1 MEPDDIE
8 AARKRAEARQSWPV
22 RIYRLGAEP
31 SENLSATTTAE
42 ERLAMVEEL
51 SRQAWELSGR
61 PWPSYTRAEIPVRI
75 FRPGESREP

>member
-1 MEPDDIE
+1 MEPDEIE
-8 AARKRAEARQSWPV
+8 AARRRAGSRRSWPV
-22 RIYRLGAEP
+22 RIFRLGAEP
-31 SENLSATTTAE
+31 SEDLSATTTAE

-75 FRPGESREP
+75 FRPGEPRDP

>member
-1 MEPDDIE
+1 MSP
-8 AARKRAEARQSWPV
+8 W
-22 RIYRLGAEP
+22 
-31 SENLSATTTAE
+31 NLSATTTAE
-42 ERLAMVEEL
+42 QRLAMLEEL